1 MGILEPAGLVLD
13 MKSLNL
19 VLVHIAKLAE
29 KLDPCTC
36 LCIRTS

>member
-13 MKSLNL
+13 MKNLNF
-19 VLVHIAKLAE
+19 VLVHIAKLAK